1 MVYKGASYFTLMLGN
16 NLWLA
21 VTNIRRKKFG
31 SILFF
36 VIAFFISQSLFLI
49 SLTRS
54 FITLSDFSDIRTF
67 FSTVV
72 LSVLVLSILLL
83 IALTLLYMNSRKREL
98 GILRIFG
105 ARKSEI
111 LTVACLEIV
120 LLSIT
125 GAAAGITCMVLLIN
139 INVLYLPHFFQ
150 GMERIDTLKLVG
162 MAGQTIFLVVLIE
175 VAVSI
180 ILLAILLHRDITRL
194 TRGSL

>member
-1 MVYKGASYFTLMLGN
+1 MYKRASYFTLMLGN

-67 FSTVV
+67 FSTIV

-83 IALTLLYMNSRKREL
+83 IALTLLYMNSRRREL

-125 GAAAGITCMVLLIN
+125 GAASGIACMVVLIK

-150 GMERIDTLKLVG
+150 GMERIDTLKLIGV
-162 MAGQTIFLVVLIE
+162 AGQTIFLVVLIE
-175 VAVSI
+175 AVVSI

-194 TRGSL
+194 TRGSA

>member
-1 MVYKGASYFTLMLGN
+1 MYKRASYFTLMLGN

-36 VIAFFISQSLFLI
+36 VIAFVISQSLFLI

-67 FSTVV
+67 FSTIV

-83 IALTLLYMNSRKREL
+83 IALTLLYMNSRRREL

-125 GAAAGITCMVLLIN
+125 GAASGIACMVVLIK

-150 GMERIDTLKLVG
+150 GMERIDTLKLIGV
-162 MAGQTIFLVVLIE
+162 AGQTIFLVVLIE
-175 VAVSI
+175 AVVSI

-194 TRGSL
+194 TRGSA

>member
-1 MVYKGASYFTLMLGN
+1 MYKRASYFTLMLGN

-67 FSTVV
+67 FSTIV

-83 IALTLLYMNSRKREL
+83 IALTLLYMNSRRREL

-125 GAAAGITCMVLLIN
+125 GAASGIACMMVLIK

-150 GMERIDTLKLVG
+150 GMERIDTLKLIGV
-162 MAGQTIFLVVLIE
+162 AGQTIFLVVLIE
-175 VAVSI
+175 AVVSI

-194 TRGSL
+194 TRGSA

>member
-1 MVYKGASYFTLMLGN
+1 MLGN

-36 VIAFFISQSLFLI
+36 VIAFVISQSLFLI

-67 FSTVV
+67 FSTIV

-83 IALTLLYMNSRKREL
+83 IALTLLYMNSRRREL

-125 GAAAGITCMVLLIN
+125 GAASGIACMVVLIK

-150 GMERIDTLKLVG
+150 GMERIDTLKLIGV
-162 MAGQTIFLVVLIE
+162 AGQTIFLVVLIE
-175 VAVSI
+175 AVVSI

-194 TRGSL
+194 TRGSA

>member
-1 MVYKGASYFTLMLGN
+1 MLGN
-16 NLWLA
+16 SFWLA
-21 VTNIRRKKFG
+21 ATNIRRKKFS

-54 FITLSDFSDIRTF
+54 FIRLSDFSDIRTF

-83 IALTLLYMNSRKREL
+83 IALTLLHMNSRKREL
-98 GILRIFG
+98 GIMRIFG

-111 LTVACLEIV
+111 LTIACLEIV

-125 GAAAGITCMVLLIN
+125 GAAAGIACMVLLIKTN
-139 INVLYLPHFFQ
+139 MLYLPHFFQ
-150 GMERIDTLKLVG
+150 GMARIDTFKLIG
-162 MAGQTIFLVVLIE
+162 IAGQTIFLVALIE
-175 VAVSI
+175 VLVSML
-180 ILLAILLHRDITRL
+180 LLAILLHKDITRL
-194 TRGSL
+194 TRGSV